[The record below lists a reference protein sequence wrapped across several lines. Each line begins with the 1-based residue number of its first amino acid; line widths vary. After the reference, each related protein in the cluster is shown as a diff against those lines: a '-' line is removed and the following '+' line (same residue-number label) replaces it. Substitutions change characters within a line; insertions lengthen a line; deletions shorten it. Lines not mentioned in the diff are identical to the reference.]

1 MLRSASASS
10 LSPAPAAAPVATVPA
25 GASRSTAA
33 KMSDASM
40 TDERLV
46 QRFLEDGDQTAF
58 RRLVERHQERIFGYL
73 LGMVRD
79 REVANDLFQETFL
92 RVLSAMRRERASYT
106 HQDRFLPWA
115 MRIARNAALDHLRS
129 RKKWQDV
136 GSGGDEDDTSYWDRL
151 ADGDTVHT
159 DERLH
164 ASERGAFLDAC
175 IEQLPPEQRE
185 VLLMRHEA
193 ELTFREI
200 AEITGVSI
208 NTALGR
214 MRYALLNL
222 RKMMAHAG
230 KTQASEYGV

>member
-1 MLRSASASS
+1 MTD
-10 LSPAPAAAPVATVPA
+10 APKTDTRTPDA
-25 GASRSTAA
+25 RI
-33 KMSDASM
+33 SDARM
-40 TDERLV
+40 TDEVLV
-46 QRFLEDGDQTAF
+46 QRFLDTGDQTAF

-79 REVANDLFQETFL
+79 REIANDLFQDTFL
-92 RVLSAMRRERASYT
+92 RVLSALRRERASYT

-136 GSGGDEDDTSYWDRL
+136 GSGADEDETSYWDRL
-151 ADGDTVHT
+151 ADADVVHS

-164 ASERGAFLDAC
+164 DLERGAFLDAC
-175 IEQLPPEQRE
+175 IERLPPEQRE
-185 VLLMRHEA
+185 VLLMRHEGD
-193 ELTFREI
+193 LTFREI

-222 RKMMAHAG
+222 RKMMTKAG
-230 KTQASEYGV
+230 KTQETEYGA

>member
-1 MLRSASASS
+1 MLRSASASPTA
-10 LSPAPAAAPVATVPA
+10 LSAAPMTDAPKTDT
-25 GASRSTAA
+25 RI
-33 KMSDASM
+33 SDARM
-40 TDERLV
+40 TDEVLV
-46 QRFLEDGDQTAF
+46 QRFLDTGDQTAF

-79 REVANDLFQETFL
+79 REIANDLFQDTFL
-92 RVLSAMRRERASYT
+92 RVLSALRRERASYT

-136 GSGGDEDDTSYWDRL
+136 GSGADEDDTSYWDRL
-151 ADGDTVHT
+151 ADADIVHT
-159 DERLH
+159 DDQLH
-164 ASERGAFLDAC
+164 DLERGAFLDAC
-175 IEQLPPEQRE
+175 IERLPPEQRE
-185 VLLMRHEA
+185 VLLMRHEGD
-193 ELTFREI
+193 LTFREI

-222 RKMMAHAG
+222 RKMMTKAG
-230 KTQASEYGV
+230 KTQETEYGA